1 MNKKI
6 TNFLDIIFTEVEPF
20 IFEEIKSNPDFVD
33 KYSKF
38 KSIPDRN
45 IQVNLFATFLN
56 RIVFGSELIY
66 KFLENLL
73 ETPRKDFYEK
83 FEVLSNEYL
92 SDFKLKIEQTEKLL
106 NQIEKYQ
113 TNTTVVE
120 GENDLLIHYFKEMT
134 KTLVVT
140 KSQLD
145 SITKDLETWKN
156 SIIKIQSSISPEV
169 RVALVPYFKTFM
181 LEIAE
186 NGKKRKEEIEQMK
199 QQ

>member
-6 TNFLDIIFTEVEPF
+6 TKFLDIIFTEVEPF
-20 IFEEIKSNPDFVD
+20 IFEEIKSNTGFVD

-66 KFLENLL
+66 NFLENLL
-73 ETPRKDFYEK
+73 ETPRNNFYEK
-83 FEVLSNEYL
+83 FELLSNEYL
-92 SDFKLKIEQTEKLL
+92 FDLEKKIEQTEKLL

-113 TNTTVVE
+113 TNTTVVAD
-120 GENDLLIHYFKEMT
+120 ENDLLIQHFEELT
-134 KTLVVT
+134 KVLVVA

-145 SITKDLETWKN
+145 SIRKDMETYRN
-156 SIIKIQSSISPEV
+156 SFIKIQKSINPEV

-181 LEIAE
+181 LEITE